1 MYSIKEL
8 IDSYSRVT
16 ILSHLRPDGDT
27 IGTALGIYAILKKYK
42 KSVEVVNGDRDIP
55 IYLDFLPNFSK
66 IKSKIDFDD
75 SLVICCD
82 GGSTELFGFDLSGR
96 DILNIDHH
104 KSNKNYGLVNIVN
117 TNCASA
123 SQVAFEVFQ
132 EEFTLDRDSATCFY
146 TGLVS
151 DTQYFRTNSTT
162 KEVFDVSSAMIAYD
176 IDISE
181 VAYNLNQRK
190 SLSSLRILGSTLDS
204 LELYYN
210 GQISTMVIT
219 RENIKKAGAK
229 YSDFLGIVD
238 YGISLATVKLSI
250 LFIELDGVVRVSLR
264 SKKDIDISTL
274 AEYYGGGG
282 HENAS
287 GFEMKIDNIEIFLK
301 KLIKKIEEMELLNG
315 KKKTKKL

>member
-1 MYSIKEL
+1 MYNLKNL
-8 IDSYSRVT
+8 IDRYRRVT

-42 KSVEVVNGDRDIP
+42 KSVEVVNADRDIP

-82 GGSTELFGFDLSGR
+82 GGSTELFGFDLNGR

-104 KSNKNYGLVNIVN
+104 RSNTNYGIVNIVKA
-117 TNCASA
+117 NCVSA
-123 SQVAFEVFQ
+123 SQVAFEVFG
-132 EEFTLDRDSATCFY
+132 EEFELDKDSATCFY
-146 TGLVS
+146 TSLVS
-151 DTQYFRTNSTT
+151 DTQYFRTNNMT

-190 SLSSLRILGSTLDS
+190 SLSSLRILGTTLDS
-204 LELYYN
+204 LELHC
-210 GQISTMVIT
+210 GGKISTMIIT
-219 RENIKKAGAK
+219 KMNIKKSGAK
-229 YSDFLGIVD
+229 YGDLMGIVD
-238 YGISLATVKLSI
+238 HGISLATVNISI
-250 LFIELDGVVRVSLR
+250 VFIELDSLVRVSLR
-264 SKKDIDISTL
+264 SKKDINISTL
-274 AEYYGGGG
+274 ARYYGGGG
-282 HENAS
+282 HTNAS

-301 KLIKKIEEMELLNG
+301 DLIKKIEEMGLLNG
-315 KKKTKKL
+315 KKKKNI

>member
-1 MYSIKEL
+1 MYNIKKL

-16 ILSHLRPDGDT
+16 ILSHMRPDGDT
-27 IGTALGIYAILKKYK
+27 IGTALGIYAILKRYK

-66 IKSKIDFDD
+66 IKSKIDFND
-75 SLVICCD
+75 SLIICCD

-123 SQVAFEVFQ
+123 SQVAFEVFR
-132 EEFTLDRDSATCFY
+132 EEFEIDRDSATCFF
-146 TGLVS
+146 TALVS
-151 DTQYFRTNSTT
+151 DTQYFRTNSTN
-162 KEVFDVSSAMIAYD
+162 KEVFDVSSAIISYD

-190 SLSSLRILGSTLDS
+190 SLSSLRILSSTLDS
-204 LELYYN
+204 LELYCN
-210 GQISTMVIT
+210 GQISRMVIT
-219 RENIKKAGAK
+219 RENIKKSGAK
-229 YSDFLGIVD
+229 YSDFLSIVE

-250 LFIELDGVVRVSLR
+250 LFIELDSVVRVSLR
-264 SKKDIDISTL
+264 SKKDIDISIL
-274 AEYYGGGG
+274 ATYYGGGG
-282 HENAS
+282 HKNAS

>member
-1 MYSIKEL
+1 MYNIKKL
-8 IDSYSRVT
+8 IDGYSRVT

-42 KSVEVVNGDRDIP
+42 KSVEVVNGDKDIP

-66 IKSKIDFDD
+66 IKSKIDFDN
-75 SLVICCD
+75 SLIICCD
-82 GGSTELFGFDLSGR
+82 GGSVELFGFDLSGR

-117 TNCASA
+117 ANCASA
-123 SQVAFEVFQ
+123 SQVAFKVFR
-132 EEFTLDRDSATCFY
+132 EEFTLNSDSATCFY

-151 DTQYFRTNSTT
+151 DTQYFRTNSTS

-181 VAYNLNQRK
+181 VAYNLNRRK

-219 RENIKKAGAK
+219 RENIKKVGAK
-229 YSDFLGIVD
+229 YSDFFGIVD
-238 YGISLATVKLSI
+238 QGISLATVKLSI
-250 LFIELDGVVRVSLR
+250 VFIELESVVRVSLR

-274 AEYYGGGG
+274 ATYYGGGG
-282 HENAS
+282 HKNAS

-301 KLIKKIEEMELLNG
+301 KLIKKIEEMELLDG

>member
-1 MYSIKEL
+1 MYNLKKL

-27 IGTALGIYAILKKYK
+27 IGTALGIYAILRKYK
-42 KSVEVVNGDRDIP
+42 KSVEVVNADKNIP
-55 IYLDFLPNFSK
+55 IYLNFLPNFSK

-82 GGSTELFGFDLSGR
+82 GGSTELFGFDLNGR

-104 KSNKNYGLVNIVN
+104 RSNTNYGLVNIVKS
-117 TNCASA
+117 NCASA
-123 SQVAFEVFQ
+123 SQVAFEVFR

-146 TGLVS
+146 TSLVS
-151 DTQYFRTNSTT
+151 DTQYFRTNSVT

-190 SLSSLRILGSTLDS
+190 SLSSLRILGTTLDS
-204 LELYYN
+204 LELYCS

-219 RENIKKAGAK
+219 KTNIKKAGAK
-229 YSDFLGIVD
+229 YSDLLGIVD
-238 YGISLATVKLSI
+238 HGISLATVNISI
-250 LFIELDGVVRVSLR
+250 VFIELDSLVRVSLR
-264 SKKDIDISTL
+264 SKKDINISTL
-274 AEYYGGGG
+274 AIYYGGGG
-282 HENAS
+282 HTNAS

-301 KLIKKIEEMELLNG
+301 DLIKKIEEMELLDG
-315 KKKTKKL
+315 KKKTKSI